1 MRSAPGE
8 RDGFIIGVAVGGTKV
23 AAGLVEPTG
32 AIARHVRVGMVAE
45 GSPKDGFAAVK
56 AAVDSVL
63 EMDSASS
70 IRGIGICSPGPLDP
84 HTGVV
89 INPPNLPCWRN
100 FPLASEMARIYG
112 LPVSLDNDANAA
124 GLAEAL
130 WGAGVGYRNV
140 FYTTIGTG
148 IGTGLIVDQSVY
160 HGRTGAAGE
169 GGHMS
174 IDYRG
179 PLCGCGK
186 RGCIESLASGPAIAR
201 RAQTKLR
208 ENSSSVEWRASSPP
222 GRAPLWSPHQERGE
236 FLCELAGRADAAGD
250 ALAHE
255 VLLDTIVVLSVWLS
269 NIVDLL
275 EPDVIIMGGGVAA
288 LLEPYFDDIRAQ
300 VADTCV
306 NSRAQEIPLLAA
318 RYGADS
324 GVAGGAALCMCSHA
338 SKVFSE
344 APSANVS
351 R

>member
-1 MRSAPGE
+1 MSAPGG
-8 RDGFIIGVAVGGTKV
+8 RNGFIIGVDVGGTKV

-32 AIARHVRVGMVAE
+32 TIARHTRVPMVAD
-45 GSPKDGFAAVK
+45 GSPQDGFAAVK
-56 AAVDSVL
+56 AAVDAVL
-63 EMDSASS
+63 ELDSALSV
-70 IRGIGICSPGPLDP
+70 RGIGICSPGPLDP

-112 LPVSLDNDANAA
+112 RPVSLDNDANAA

-148 IGTGLIVDQSVY
+148 IGTGVIVDQSVY

-169 GGHMS
+169 GGHIS

-201 RAQTKLR
+201 RAQSKLQETR
-208 ENSSSVEWRASSPP
+208 KPASL
-222 GRAPLWSPHQERGE
+222 LWEMAAGHPDTVTSEMV
-236 FLCELAGRADAAGD
+236 GRADAAGD

-255 VLLDTIVVLSVWLS
+255 VLLDTIVVLSVWLG

-275 EPDVIIMGGGVAA
+275 EPDAIIIGGGVAA
-288 LLEPYFDDIRAQ
+288 LFRPYFDDIRAQ
-300 VADTCV
+300 VADNCV
-306 NSRAQEIPLLAA
+306 NSRAREIPLLAA

-324 GVAGGAALCMCSHA
+324 GIAGGAALCMRSPA
-338 SKVFSE
+338 SEILSE
-344 APSANVS
+344 SPSAKVS
-351 R
+351 I